1 MGSFQMIETITALF
15 TEHWFQIIEFVAVIF
30 GVMSVWYAQKENIWV
45 FPFGIVNVLIYI
57 YICISA
63 QLYANA
69 GINAVYF
76 LTNVYGWYNWS
87 RTNDNEESLQISR
100 NTKRQNVLWF
110 LFAVVLYGVTVWI
123 LRSANQ
129 NDPAYLNSILP
140 WIDGMNTSFFLCA
153 TLLMTV
159 KKIENWWFWI
169 AGNIISIPVYLSQGL
184 YFTSFQYA
192 VFLVIAIMG
201 LRGWNKRWAERN
213 AI

>member
-87 RTNDNEESLQISR
+87 RTNDNQESLQISR
-100 NTKRQNVLWF
+100 NTNRQNVLWL

>member
-100 NTKRQNVLWF
+100 NTNRQNVLWL

-192 VFLVIAIMG
+192 VFLVIAIMA